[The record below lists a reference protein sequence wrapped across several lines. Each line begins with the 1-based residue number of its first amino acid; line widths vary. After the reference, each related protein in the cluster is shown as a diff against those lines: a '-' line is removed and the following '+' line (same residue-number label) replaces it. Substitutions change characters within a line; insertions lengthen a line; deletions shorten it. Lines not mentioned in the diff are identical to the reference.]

1 MLKIYSDKVDEMD
14 RCLQRLMSWRLKL
27 TRVHT
32 TDQNSDTNLHKNEQN
47 SDFELDEEDDLDYC
61 ESEKKDIKV
70 KPVAKYKPPIRYK
83 EHALSHIS
91 EDIRALG

>member
-1 MLKIYSDKVDEMD
+1 MD
-14 RCLQRLMSWRLKL
+14 LCLQRLMSWRLKL

-32 TDQNSDTNLHKNEQN
+32 TQQNSDTNVHTNEQN
-47 SDFELDEEDDLDYC
+47 SDFELNEDDLDYV

-70 KPVAKYKPPIRYK
+70 KIVAKYLPPIRYK

>member
-14 RCLQRLMSWRLKL
+14 RCLQRLMSWRMKL

-32 TDQNSDTNLHKNEQN
+32 TKQNSDTDGHTNEQN
-47 SDFELDEEDDLDYC
+47 SDFELSDDDLDYV
-61 ESEKKDIKV
+61 ESEKKDVKV
-70 KPVAKYKPPIRYK
+70 KIVAKYKPPIRYK